1 MYFSQECSSSEKLL
15 FQMKT
20 FYDSTYF
27 LKKVTFFEKLV
38 LRDQLQSIYTS
49 KDFPLTITYSFRC
62 AMIWSDFETP
72 QLFIDE
78 NSKQ

>member
-20 FYDSTYF
+20 FFDSTYF

-49 KDFPLTITYSFRC
+49 KDFPLTITYSFRY